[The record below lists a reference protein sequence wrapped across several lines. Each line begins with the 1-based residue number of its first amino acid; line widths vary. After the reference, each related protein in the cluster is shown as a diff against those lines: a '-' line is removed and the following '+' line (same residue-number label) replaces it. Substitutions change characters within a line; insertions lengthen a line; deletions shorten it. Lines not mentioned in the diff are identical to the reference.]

1 MEQEEIIKV
10 NIEQLKSYNHDSY
23 ADDYL
28 VVSNSLDHLL
38 LGQEKVKLD
47 LFLMLF
53 CTEGHIQ
60 IELNNQSYSLEKN
73 NLLLSPPNLIISKVL
88 ASPNHATE
96 FACLSAPFL
105 ERTLQFD
112 KDHWKVMHYIHKNP
126 VRHLSPDEVESFD
139 QYRLLI
145 NSRIKSTMFE
155 EKKEVLQLLFGAFFC
170 EMMGIINAK
179 INLPDN
185 PIDTSQK
192 PLQADYVFKRFM
204 EELMS
209 DNGQHRSVSYYA
221 DKLCYSP
228 KYLSRLVKQIRG
240 KNALSI
246 INEHAVE
253 CIKYELKYSSK
264 SIKEIALDLDFPNLS
279 FFTKYT
285 KKHLGMTPTQFRSKK
300 DLSQ

>member
-1 MEQEEIIKV
+1 
-10 NIEQLKSYNHDSY
+10 
-23 ADDYL
+23 
-28 VVSNSLDHLL
+28 
-38 LGQEKVKLD
+38 
-47 LFLMLF
+47 
-53 CTEGHIQ
+53 
-60 IELNNQSYSLEKN
+60 
-73 NLLLSPPNLIISKVL
+73 
-88 ASPNHATE
+88 
-96 FACLSAPFL
+96 
-105 ERTLQFD
+105 
-112 KDHWKVMHYIHKNP
+112 MHYIHKNS

-170 EMMGIINAK
+170 EMMGIINTK

-228 KYLSRLVKQIRG
+228 KYLSRIVKQIRG

>member
-1 MEQEEIIKV
+1 
-10 NIEQLKSYNHDSY
+10 
-23 ADDYL
+23 
-28 VVSNSLDHLL
+28 
-38 LGQEKVKLD
+38 
-47 LFLMLF
+47 
-53 CTEGHIQ
+53 
-60 IELNNQSYSLEKN
+60 
-73 NLLLSPPNLIISKVL
+73 
-88 ASPNHATE
+88 
-96 FACLSAPFL
+96 
-105 ERTLQFD
+105 
-112 KDHWKVMHYIHKNP
+112 
-126 VRHLSPDEVESFD
+126 
-139 QYRLLI
+139 
-145 NSRIKSTMFE
+145 
-155 EKKEVLQLLFGAFFC
+155 
-170 EMMGIINAK
+170 
-179 INLPDN
+179 
-185 PIDTSQK
+185 
-192 PLQADYVFKRFM
+192 M

-228 KYLSRLVKQIRG
+228 KYLSRIVKQIRG

>member
-28 VVSNSLDHLL
+28 VVSNSLDHHL

-73 NLLLSPPNLIISKVL
+73 DLLLSPPNLIISKVL

-170 EMMGIINAK
+170 EMMGIIK
-179 INLPDN
+179 
-185 PIDTSQK
+185 Q
-192 PLQADYVFKRFM
+192 
-204 EELMS
+204 
-209 DNGQHRSVSYYA
+209 RSIY
-221 DKLCYSP
+221 
-228 KYLSRLVKQIRG
+228 R
-240 KNALSI
+240 I
-246 INEHAVE
+246 I
-253 CIKYELKYSSK
+253 
-264 SIKEIALDLDFPNLS
+264 
-279 FFTKYT
+279 
-285 KKHLGMTPTQFRSKK
+285 Q
-300 DLSQ
+300 